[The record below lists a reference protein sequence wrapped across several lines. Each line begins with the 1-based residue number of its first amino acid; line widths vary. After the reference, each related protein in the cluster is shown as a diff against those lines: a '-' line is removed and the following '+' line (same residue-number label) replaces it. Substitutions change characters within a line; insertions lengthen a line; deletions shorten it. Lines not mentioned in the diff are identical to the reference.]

1 MPLKY
6 RPQPLDTNDVALPAE
21 IVELTEQL
29 AKNTHENWARRRL
42 TDGWRYGPVRDD
54 ARKEHPGIIPYEE
67 LSEAEKQ
74 YDRTTALETLKAL
87 ILLGYRLEA
96 PSREGDDDTDA
107 SRSSDKEL
115 AALSATLDNLD
126 TLDLASLFTLWQSH
140 NPDQW
145 ASTPEIYIHLGD
157 SILKSGEP
165 LLAHDVLLEGLKHW
179 PTNVRLRQLQAL
191 ALARSGATRRANS
204 ILQQLHEEGHT
215 DEETLGMLARTHKDL
230 WAQSADASERS
241 RELRQAYEVYSEAY
255 TLTGGYWTGINAAT
269 MALLLGQ
276 KEQAEALARE
286 VRESCL
292 RELDEAQ
299 KKEAASGNRYWLLAT
314 LGEAALILSQWTEA
328 KDWYAQAARAGRGR
342 FAELNSTRRNARLI
356 IDALGGE
363 REPFEQYFQI
373 PSVVVFAGHMID
385 RPERTTARFPP
396 QLERRV
402 HEAIRDQL
410 KRLNAGVG
418 YASAA
423 CGSDI
428 MFLETLI
435 EMGGEAHVVLPY
447 NQKQFMEDSVAIIPE
462 TDWTTRCEHVLQRAT
477 DVLIASEQRME
488 GGVPFEYTNLLL
500 HGLASIRAEQL
511 ETWMIPLVV
520 WDGREGDGPGGTASI
535 VHHWREMGHEVEVI
549 DLARILQEECPK
561 EISSSGSSVEPI
573 NATTAAAQS
582 QAQLAE
588 PAVEEFATQ
597 MIAILFADAV
607 QFSRLTEDEL
617 PRFVRHFLGS
627 IGELATASK
636 HAPVMKNTWGDG
648 LYFVFNGVRDA
659 GQFALELCDLVGRTN
674 WTEKGLPK
682 DMNLRIALHAGP
694 VYSCIDPVTRQ
705 PNYIGTHVSRAA
717 RIEPITPPGQV
728 YASQAFAALA
738 SARHVTEFTCDYVGQ
753 TPLAKGYGIFPTY
766 HVRRRSV

>member
-6 RPQPLDTNDVALPAE
+6 RPQPLNTNDVALPAE
-21 IVELTEQL
+21 IVELTEHL
-29 AKNTHENWARRRL
+29 ARNTHENWARQRM

-54 ARKEHPGIIPYEE
+54 ARKEHPGLVPYED

-74 YDRTTALETLKAL
+74 YDRRTALETLKA
-87 ILLGYRLEA
+87 ILFLGYRLEA
-96 PSREGDDDTDA
+96 PTHEGARGIDA
-107 SRSSDKEL
+107 LRSSDKEL
-115 AALSATLDNLD
+115 SALSATLDNLD
-126 TLDLASLFTLWQSH
+126 TLDLASMFTLWQSH

-145 ASTPEIYIHLGD
+145 ASTPEIYINLGD

-204 ILQQLHEEGHT
+204 ILIQLHEEGHT
-215 DEETLGMLARTHKDL
+215 DEETLGLLARTHKDL
-230 WAQSADASERS
+230 WAQSAKAPELS
-241 RELRQAYEVYSEAY
+241 RQLHQAYEVYLEAY
-255 TLTGGYWTGINAAT
+255 RRTGGYWTGINAAT

-276 KEQAEALARE
+276 KEQAAALARE

-292 RELDEAQ
+292 RELEKTREA
-299 KKEAASGNRYWLLAT
+299 GGTNYWLLAT
-314 LGEAALILSQWTEA
+314 LGEAALILGQWTEA
-328 KDWYAQAARAGRGR
+328 REWYAQASRAGRGR

-356 IDALGGE
+356 IDAMGGD
-363 REPFEQYFQI
+363 RAPFDQYFQI

-385 RPERTTARFPP
+385 RPERKSPRFPP

-402 HEAIRDQL
+402 RDALRDRL
-410 KRLNAGVG
+410 KLLNAGVG

-435 EMGGEAHVVLPY
+435 EMGGEPHVVLPY
-447 NQKQFMEDSVAIIPE
+447 NQKQFMEDSVEIIPE
-462 TDWTTRCEHVLQRAT
+462 TDWSMRCERVLQGAA

-511 ETWMIPLVV
+511 ETEMVPLVV
-520 WDGREGDGPGGTASI
+520 WDGKEGDGPGGTASI
-535 VHHWREMGHEVEVI
+535 VHHWREMGHHVEII
-549 DLARILQEECPK
+549 DLSRILQEECP
-561 EISSSGSSVEPI
+561 EISVSSSEP
-573 NATTAAAQS
+573 NTNAQS
-582 QAQLAE
+582 SPATE
-588 PAVEEFATQ
+588 PAPEFATE

-627 IGELATASK
+627 IGELASTSR

-648 LYFVFNGVRDA
+648 LYFVFNDVRDA
-659 GQFALELCDLVGRTN
+659 GEFALELCERVGRTD
-674 WTEKGLPK
+674 WTEKGLPR
-682 DMNLRIALHAGP
+682 DLNLRIALHAGP

-738 SARHVTEFTCDYVGQ
+738 SAQHVTEFTCDYVGQ
-753 TPLAKGYGIFPTY
+753 TPLAKGYGVFPTY
-766 HVRRRSV
+766 HVRRRTS

>member
-1 MPLKY
+1 MKY
-6 RPQPLDTNDVALPAE
+6 RPQPLNTNEVTLPAE
-21 IVELTEQL
+21 IIELTEQL
-29 AKNTHENWARRRL
+29 ARNTHENWARQRMM
-42 TDGWRYGPVRDD
+42 DGWRYGPVRDD
-54 ARKEHPGIIPYEE
+54 ARKEHPGLVPYED

-74 YDRTTALETLKAL
+74 YDRTTALETLKS
-87 ILLGYRLEA
+87 ILFLGYRLEA
-96 PSREGDDDTDA
+96 PTQEGARGIDA
-107 SRSSDKEL
+107 LRSSDTEL
-115 AALSATLDNLD
+115 AALRATLDNLD

-145 ASTPEIYIHLGD
+145 ASTPEIYINLGD

-179 PTNVRLRQLQAL
+179 PTDVRLRQLQAL

-204 ILQQLHEEGHT
+204 ILRQLHAEGHT
-215 DEETLGMLARTHKDL
+215 DEETLGLLARTHKDL
-230 WAQSADASERS
+230 WAQSADVAERG
-241 RELRQAYEVYSEAY
+241 RQLHQAYEVYLEAY
-255 TLTGGYWTGINAAT
+255 KLTGGYWTGINAAT

-276 KEQAEALARE
+276 TEQAAALARE

-292 RELDEAQ
+292 RELE
-299 KKEAASGNRYWLLAT
+299 KTLETGGTNYWLLAT
-314 LGEAALILSQWTEA
+314 LGEAALILGEWTEA
-328 KDWYAQAARAGRGR
+328 SDWYAQAARLGRGR

-356 IDALGGE
+356 IDAMGGE
-363 REPFEQYFQI
+363 RAPFDQYFQI

-385 RPERTTARFPP
+385 RPERTTPRFPP
-396 QLERRV
+396 QLEQRV
-402 HEAIRDQL
+402 GDALRERL
-410 KRLNAGVG
+410 KLLNAGVG

-435 EMGGEAHVVLPY
+435 EMGGETHVVLPY
-447 NQKQFMEDSVAIIPE
+447 NQNQFKEDSVEIVPE
-462 TDWTTRCEHVLQRAT
+462 ADWSMRYERVLQGAA

-511 ETWMIPLVV
+511 ETEMVPLVV
-520 WDGREGDGPGGTASI
+520 WDGKEGDGPGGTASI
-535 VHHWREMGHEVEVI
+535 VHHWREMGHRVEVI
-549 DLARILQEECPK
+549 DLSRILQEECP
-561 EISSSGSSVEPI
+561 EISVSSSNEPNVNTI
-573 NATTAAAQS
+573 APTQTP
-582 QAQLAE
+582 E
-588 PAVEEFATQ
+588 PAPEFATE

-607 QFSRLTEDEL
+607 HFSRLTEDEL
-617 PRFVRHFLGS
+617 PRFVSHFLGS
-627 IGELATASK
+627 IGELATTSK

-659 GQFALELCDLVGRTN
+659 GEFALELCERVGRTD
-674 WTEKGLPK
+674 WTAKGLPR

-738 SARHVTEFTCDYVGQ
+738 SAQHVTAFTCDYVGQ

-766 HVRRRSV
+766 HVRRRTS

>member
-1 MPLKY
+1 MKY
-6 RPQPLDTNDVALPAE
+6 RPQPLNTNEVALPAE
-21 IVELTEQL
+21 IIEITEQL
-29 AKNTHENWARRRL
+29 ARNTHENWARQRM

-54 ARKEHPGIIPYEE
+54 ARKEHPGIVPYEE

-74 YDRTTALETLKAL
+74 YDRNTALETLKAL

-96 PSREGDDDTDA
+96 PSREGLSGIDA
-107 SRSSDKEL
+107 LRSSDKEL
-115 AALSATLDNLD
+115 AALGATLDNLD
-126 TLDLASLFTLWQSH
+126 TLDLSSLFTLWQSH

-145 ASTPEIYIHLGD
+145 ASTPEIYINLGD

-204 ILQQLHEEGHT
+204 ILIQLHEEGHT
-215 DEETLGMLARTHKDL
+215 DEETLGLLARTHKDL
-230 WAQSADASERS
+230 WAQSADMAERS
-241 RELRQAYEVYSEAY
+241 RQLHQAYEVYSEAY

-269 MALLLGQ
+269 TALLLGQ
-276 KEQAEALARE
+276 KDQATSLARA

-292 RELDEAQ
+292 REMDEAQ
-299 KKEAASGNRYWLLAT
+299 KDKAASSNRYWLLAT

-328 KDWYAQAARAGRGR
+328 KDWYAQAALAGRGR

-402 HEAIRDQL
+402 HDALRDRL

-435 EMGGEAHVVLPY
+435 EMNGEAHVVLPY
-447 NQKQFMEDSVAIIPE
+447 NRKQFMEDSVAIIPE
-462 TDWTTRCEHVLQRAT
+462 TDWSTRCERVLQRAA

-511 ETWMIPLVV
+511 ETRMIPLVV
-520 WDGREGDGPGGTASI
+520 WDGREGDGPGGTSSI

-549 DLARILQEECPK
+549 DLARILQEECP
-561 EISSSGSSVEPI
+561 EIRISDEPLNTI
-573 NATTAAAQS
+573 TAT
-582 QAQLAE
+582 AQLQMQPVE

-607 QFSRLTEDEL
+607 QFNRLTEDEL

-627 IGELATASK
+627 IGELATTSA

-659 GQFALELCDLVGRTN
+659 GRFALELCDLVGRTN
-674 WTEKGLPK
+674 WTEKGLPR

-738 SARHVTEFTCDYVGQ
+738 SAQHVTEFTCDYVGQ

-766 HVRRRSV
+766 HVRPRIS